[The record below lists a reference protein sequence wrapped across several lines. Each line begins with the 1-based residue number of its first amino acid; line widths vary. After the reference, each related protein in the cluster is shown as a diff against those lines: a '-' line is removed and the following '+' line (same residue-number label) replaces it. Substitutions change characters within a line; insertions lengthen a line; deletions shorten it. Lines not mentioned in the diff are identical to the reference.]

1 VEPTQDGFH
10 FRGRADRVVKIEGKR
25 ISLIELEQTLVQL
38 PWITAAAAILLPDMP
53 PRLGAVVV
61 LNDLGHEKLDEMGR
75 FRFGRLLRSALMN
88 SQEAAGRPR
97 IWRFVTELPSPGAMG
112 KRRDEDLLALFE
124 KMA

>member
-1 VEPTQDGFH
+1 
-10 FRGRADRVVKIEGKR
+10 VVKIEGKR

-75 FRFGRLLRSALMN
+75 FRFGRLLRSALTN